1 MKIIGLTGGIG
12 TGKSTVSAYLAGKN
26 IKICD
31 ADKIAHDITA
41 LGSPVLADIRKYF
54 GDAVFAA
61 DGSMDRK
68 KMAELVFKDPKQKM
82 KLETLT
88 MPKIIAAI
96 RDEADAARNSG
107 EKGIFIIDA
116 PLLFEVGLDYLC
128 DAVWLVD
135 AEDEIRINRV
145 ISRDG
150 CSADQVKARM
160 KNQMPRK
167 KVLKLAN
174 EIIDNSGNEEE
185 LYRQVDALIEK
196 YED

>member
-12 TGKSTVSAYLAGKN
+12 TGKSTVSAYLSGKN

-41 LGSPVLADIRKYF
+41 PGSPVLADIRKYF
-54 GDAVFAA
+54 GDEVFAA

-68 KMAELVFKDPKQKM
+68 KMAELVFADPKQKM

-96 RDEADAARNSG
+96 RDEAENARNSG

-116 PLLFEVGLDYLC
+116 PLLFEVGLDTLC
-128 DAVWLVD
+128 DATWLVD
-135 AEDEIRINRV
+135 AEDDIRIRRV
-145 ISRDG
+145 MQRDG
-150 CSADQVKARM
+150 CSAEHVKMRM
-160 KNQMPRK
+160 KNQIPRQK
-167 KVLKLAN
+167 AQKLAN
-174 EIIDNSGNEEE
+174 EIIDNSGNEES
-185 LYRQVDALIEK
+185 LYRQVDELIKK